1 MSIPPFLAEQQ
12 CVVVGRR
19 LLHQLRAALE
29 RDQGPQAAAVL
40 QEAGFAGGGELYSA
54 FAAWATS
61 TYDVTDPGELD
72 QSHLSE
78 ALTQFFVATGWGP
91 LTAQPL
97 GDAVL
102 ALDASEWA
110 EAGEVGSSELPS
122 CHLSCGLLA
131 EFFGRLSGQVTA
143 VMQVECP
150 SRGDPR
156 ARFLAG
162 APETLSV
169 VYDRM
174 AQGMTYDQ
182 ALGLAQV

>member
-1 MSIPPFLAEQQ
+1 MSLPTFLADQN
-12 CVVVGRR
+12 CVALGQRV
-19 LLHQLRAALE
+19 LHQLRAALE
-29 RDQGPQAAAVL
+29 REQGPQAAAIL

-54 FAAWATS
+54 FSAW
-61 TYDVTDPGELD
+61 VTEAYQVADPGELD
-72 QSHLSE
+72 QAHLSK
-78 ALTQFFVATGWGP
+78 ALTEFFVATGWGP
-91 LTAQPL
+91 LTAHPL
-97 GDAVL
+97 GDAAL
-102 ALDASEWA
+102 ALDAGWWA
-110 EAGEVGSSELPS
+110 EAGEAGSSEFPS

-150 SRGDPR
+150 SRGDSR

-182 ALGLAQV
+182 ALGLVHA

>member
-1 MSIPPFLAEQQ
+1 MSIPSLLAEQQ

-54 FAAWATS
+54 FAAWATT

-162 APETLSV
+162 APETLGV